1 MATTTKK
8 TTTAKPA
15 AKKTTA
21 KPAAKKLSPKEVL
34 AMLKEKYDEV
44 SDCGGVYR
52 VKHNGKWGFADAN
65 GVIKIKPC
73 FTGIETSWTEDIMTT
88 WGTSGVGFINKKLE
102 EIAKPQLGS
111 SLPFKNGITAVRQK
125 SGKWGIMDKKGKM
138 ITPFIFDELKRSNNG
153 TYEVKIGSLTFVSK

>member
-15 AKKTTA
+15 AKKATT
-21 KPAAKKLSPKEVL
+21 AKKLSSKEVL

-44 SDCGGVYR
+44 YDDGGVYS

-73 FTGIETSWTEDIMTT
+73 FTGIETDWTEDIMTT
-88 WGTSGVGFINKKLE
+88 WGASGVGFINKKLE
-102 EIAKPQLGS
+102 EIAKPQFGS

-125 SGKWGIMDKKGKM
+125 GGKWGIMDKKGKM
-138 ITPFIFDELKRSNNG
+138 VTPFVFDELNRSNG
-153 TYEVKIGSLTFVSK
+153 KYEVKIGSLTFVSK